1 MSDVTTSVAHFIS
14 LEVMRRSG
22 VFRCGPF
29 PAGGHRALVTVIG
42 MEVVIDV
49 TVKVGG
55 TMKPRASPDKD
66 TAGKPFGP
74 VVAIGCTTVG
84 SGVIVAVG
92 TIGSDADV
100 DVDLRLCSG
109 STGCKAK
116 TGGCGQCKHFQ
127 STHKFHLMLVREAS
141 IWRSCAV
148 KQMFS
153 ERFCEMVACGRERQ
167 YSRFGKIFYRRRC

>member
-1 MSDVTTSVAHFIS
+1 VSDVTTSVAHFIS

-127 STHKFHLMLVREAS
+127 STHKFHLMLVREAFHLAEL
-141 IWRSCAV
+141 C
-148 KQMFS
+148 
-153 ERFCEMVACGRERQ
+153 CETNVQREILRNGCL
-167 YSRFGKIFYRRRC
+167 RKRKTIFTVWKDLL